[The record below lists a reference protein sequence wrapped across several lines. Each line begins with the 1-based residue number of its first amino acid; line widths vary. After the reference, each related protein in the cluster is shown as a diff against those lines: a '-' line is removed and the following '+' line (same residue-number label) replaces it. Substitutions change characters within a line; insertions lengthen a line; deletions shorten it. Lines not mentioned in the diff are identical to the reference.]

1 MSETKITKRVVD
13 GAEPRET
20 RYTLFDAEITGFGL
34 RVYPS
39 GKKSWIFEY
48 RPGGGGR
55 GVYKKRLTIGSSS
68 EFTPEQARKVADK
81 LRARTKM
88 GEDPQAEKSNERL
101 ALTVTE
107 LADEFLENHAS
118 KKAIRTQ
125 EQYSHILKRIVLPT
139 LGRVKAKDISRADIS
154 RMHLAL
160 KSKPFQANR
169 ILAVVGAMYSYA
181 AKHGIVPEGMN
192 PARGVEKFKEERR
205 ERYLSIDE
213 LDRLGVA
220 IREAETTGIEWDIDP
235 SKKSKHVPKGDRRTV
250 IGEHAAAALRLLLLT
265 GCRLREILH
274 LKWDNVDLERG
285 MLFLPTSKTGKKT
298 VVLNAPTMSVL
309 TNLTRVGSYVIAS
322 NTAGAVDE
330 KPRAD
335 LKRPWAVVSRRAGL
349 EGVRLH
355 DLRHNFAAFGAGG
368 GMGLPIIGKL
378 LGHTQAATTQRYA
391 HLDADPL
398 RRASNA
404 IGTSIAAAMGEGSSS
419 AEVTEFKSKRAR

>member
-220 IREAETTGIEWDIDP
+220 IREAETTGI
-235 SKKSKHVPKGDRRTV
+235 
-250 IGEHAAAALRLLLLT
+250 
-265 GCRLREILH
+265 
-274 LKWDNVDLERG
+274 
-285 MLFLPTSKTGKKT
+285 
-298 VVLNAPTMSVL
+298 
-309 TNLTRVGSYVIAS
+309 
-322 NTAGAVDE
+322 
-330 KPRAD
+330 
-335 LKRPWAVVSRRAGL
+335 
-349 EGVRLH
+349 
-355 DLRHNFAAFGAGG
+355 
-368 GMGLPIIGKL
+368 
-378 LGHTQAATTQRYA
+378 
-391 HLDADPL
+391 
-398 RRASNA
+398 
-404 IGTSIAAAMGEGSSS
+404 
-419 AEVTEFKSKRAR
+419 